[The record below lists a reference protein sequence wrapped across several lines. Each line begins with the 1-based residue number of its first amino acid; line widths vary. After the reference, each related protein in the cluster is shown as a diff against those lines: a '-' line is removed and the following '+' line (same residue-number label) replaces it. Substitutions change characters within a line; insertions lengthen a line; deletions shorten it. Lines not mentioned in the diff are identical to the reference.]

1 MTLERP
7 IDPSLAAPP
16 TPSTA
21 ASIAARQAGTPDRR
35 SWLARWLKQRDDE
48 SKLGAF
54 GRKLGKIAPKT
65 LLARAVIII
74 MVPVVLLQLI
84 TVYMFY
90 EAHWDTVSGR
100 LTRAL
105 VGDINLIIA
114 WRADFPGEE
123 NFRWMQQRA
132 KETMRLDVS
141 FAPGAVLDQKSQTRS
156 FSILDRM
163 MARALDR
170 YNSRPYFFD
179 AHSEDDVT
187 VKVQLADGVL
197 SVISPLSRLF
207 SPSSYVFVMLMV
219 GTALILFGVALLFMH
234 QQIEPIRRLAAIAEN
249 LGKGR
254 DVPDFQPE
262 GSLETRQ
269 AATAFLTMRERL
281 RRQIQQRTEML
292 AGVSHDLRTPIT
304 RMKLSLALLE
314 GKEEVAELKD
324 DLSEMEQMIEG
335 YLAFARG
342 EGDEEPAPVDFAAL
356 LEEVVSGLRRTGKQV
371 ELSVAGEL
379 PGMARPLAIK
389 RCITNLAANAARFGS
404 RVEIAAI
411 RRKRAIDIVIDDNG
425 PGIPPEQREDVFR
438 PFVRLE
444 QSRNRSTGGVGLG
457 LTIARDVAR
466 AHGGDLTLS
475 NSPMGGLRAKLR
487 LPI

>member
-1 MTLERP
+1 MSLQRP
-7 IDPSLAAPP
+7 LDEAPVALP
-16 TPSTA
+16 
-21 ASIAARQAGTPDRR
+21 RQATPVPQP
-35 SWLARWLKQRDDE
+35 SWFVRWLKQRRDE
-48 SKLGAF
+48 SKLHAF
-54 GRKLGKIAPKT
+54 GRKFTKILPKT

-100 LTRAL
+100 LTRSL

-114 WRADFPGEE
+114 WRSDFPGED

-141 FAPGAVLDQKSQTRS
+141 FTPGAVLDEKSPTRS

-179 AHSEDDVT
+179 AHSEDYVT
-187 VKVQLADGVL
+187 VKMQLADGVL
-197 SVISPLSRLF
+197 TVNSPLSRLF

-281 RRQIQQRTEML
+281 RRQVQQRTEML
-292 AGVSHDLRTPIT
+292 AGVSHDLRTPLT

-314 GKEEVAELKD
+314 GKEEIAELKTD
-324 DLSEMEQMIEG
+324 ITEMEQMIEG

-342 EGDEEPAPVDFAAL
+342 EGDEEPALVDFAAVL
-356 LEEVVSGLRRTGKQV
+356 DEVAAGLRRGGKDV
-371 ELSVAGEL
+371 ELIIDGDL
-379 PGMARPLAIK
+379 PGLARPSAIK

-404 RVEIAAI
+404 TVQITGT
-411 RRKRAIDIVIDDNG
+411 RRKKAIEIIVDDNG
-425 PGIPPEQREDVFR
+425 PGIPADQREDVFR

-444 QSRNRSTGGVGLG
+444 TSRNRATGGVGLG

-466 AHGGDLTLS
+466 AHGGDLVLQD
-475 NSPMGGLRAKLR
+475 SPSGGLRARLR

>member
-1 MTLERP
+1 MSLQRQIEDAPAAVPTRLPTARTQTRWARLFRKRP
-7 IDPSLAAPP
+7 
-16 TPSTA
+16 
-21 ASIAARQAGTPDRR
+21 G
-35 SWLARWLKQRDDE
+35 E
-48 SKLGAF
+48 SVPGAI
-54 GRKLGKIAPKT
+54 GRKLRNLLPKT

-114 WRADFPGEE
+114 WRSDFPGEA
-123 NFRWMQQRA
+123 NFHWMQQRA
-132 KETMRLDVS
+132 KETMRLEVN
-141 FAPGAVLDQKSQTRS
+141 FVPNAVLDQKSPVRT

-170 YNSRPYFFD
+170 YNSRPYYFD
-179 AHSEDDVT
+179 AHGEDLVT
-187 VKVQLADGVL
+187 VKIQLPDGVL
-197 SVISPLSRLF
+197 TVISPLSRLF

-269 AATAFLTMRERL
+269 AAQAFLTMRERL
-281 RRQIQQRTEML
+281 RRQVQQRTEML
-292 AGVSHDLRTPIT
+292 AGVSHDLRTPLT
-304 RMKLSLALLE
+304 RMKLGLALMSASE
-314 GKEEVAELKD
+314 DITELKA

-342 EGDEEPAPVDFAAL
+342 EGDEEPVRVDFASL
-356 LEEVVSGLRRTGKQV
+356 LEDVASGLRRTGKDIK
-371 ELSVAGEL
+371 LTINDEL
-379 PGMARPLAIK
+379 PGLARPVAIK
-389 RCITNLAANAARFGS
+389 RCITNLAANAARFGTK
-404 RVEIAAI
+404 VEII
-411 RRKRAIDIVIDDNG
+411 GNRRKQAIEIIIDDNG
-425 PGIPPEQREDVFR
+425 PGIAADRREDVFR

-444 QSRNRSTGGVGLG
+444 ESRNRSTGGVGLG

-466 AHGGDLTLS
+466 AHGGDLTLQV
-475 NSPMGGLRAKLR
+475 SPSGGLRARLR

>member
-1 MTLERP
+1 MSLQRP
-7 IDPSLAAPP
+7 IEDTPAVPP
-16 TPSTA
+16 T
-21 ASIAARQAGTPDRR
+21 ASADGADAARRT
-35 SWLARWLKQRDDE
+35 WLSRWLRQQPGE
-48 SKLGAF
+48 SMPHAL
-54 GRKLGKIAPKT
+54 GRKIAKLAPKT

-74 MVPVVLLQLI
+74 MVPVVLLQAI

-114 WRADFPGEE
+114 WRSDFPGDA

-132 KETMRLDVS
+132 KETMRLEVS
-141 FAPGAVLDQKSQTRS
+141 FAPGATLDEKSTMRP

-170 YNSRPYFFD
+170 YNSRPYYFD
-179 AHSEDDVT
+179 AHGEEQVT
-187 VKVQLADGVL
+187 VKLQLPDGVL
-197 SVISPLSRLF
+197 TVVSPLSRLF

-219 GTALILFGVALLFMH
+219 GAALILFGVALLFMH
-234 QQIEPIRRLAAIAEN
+234 AQIEPIRRLAAIAEN

-269 AATAFLTMRERL
+269 AAQAFLTMRERL

-292 AGVSHDLRTPIT
+292 AGVSHDLRTPLT
-304 RMKLSLALLE
+304 RMKLSLALLD
-314 GKEEVAELKD
+314 GKEEIAELKAD
-324 DLSEMEQMIEG
+324 IAEMEQMIEG

-342 EGDEEPAPVDFAAL
+342 EGDEEPALVDFAEL
-356 LEEVVSGLRRTGKQV
+356 LEDVAASLRRTGKTV
-371 ELSVAGEL
+371 ELDIDAEL
-379 PGMARPLAIK
+379 PGLARPMAIK

-404 RVEIAAI
+404 KVRIAGK
-411 RRKRAIDIVIDDNG
+411 RRKRTIDIVIDDDG
-425 PGIPPEQREDVFR
+425 PGIPAERREDVFR

-444 QSRNRSTGGVGLG
+444 QSRNRQTGGVGLG
-457 LTIARDVAR
+457 LTIARDIVLG
-466 AHGGDLTLS
+466 HGGDIELWDA
-475 NSPMGGLRAKLR
+475 PEGGLRVLLR
-487 LPI
+487 LPR

>member
-1 MTLERP
+1 
-7 IDPSLAAPP
+7 
-16 TPSTA
+16 
-21 ASIAARQAGTPDRR
+21 
-35 SWLARWLKQRDDE
+35 
-48 SKLGAF
+48 
-54 GRKLGKIAPKT
+54 
-65 LLARAVIII
+65 
-74 MVPVVLLQLI
+74 
-84 TVYMFY
+84 
-90 EAHWDTVSGR
+90 
-100 LTRAL
+100 
-105 VGDINLIIA
+105 
-114 WRADFPGEE
+114 
-123 NFRWMQQRA
+123 
-132 KETMRLDVS
+132 
-141 FAPGAVLDQKSQTRS
+141 
-156 FSILDRM
+156 
-163 MARALDR
+163 
-170 YNSRPYFFD
+170 
-179 AHSEDDVT
+179 
-187 VKVQLADGVL
+187 
-197 SVISPLSRLF
+197 
-207 SPSSYVFVMLMV
+207 
-219 GTALILFGVALLFMH
+219 
-234 QQIEPIRRLAAIAEN
+234 
-249 LGKGR
+249 
-254 DVPDFQPE
+254 
-262 GSLETRQ
+262 
-269 AATAFLTMRERL
+269 
-281 RRQIQQRTEML
+281 
-292 AGVSHDLRTPIT
+292 
-304 RMKLSLALLE
+304 
-314 GKEEVAELKD
+314 
-324 DLSEMEQMIEG
+324 MEQMIEG

>member
-1 MTLERP
+1 
-7 IDPSLAAPP
+7 
-16 TPSTA
+16 
-21 ASIAARQAGTPDRR
+21 
-35 SWLARWLKQRDDE
+35 
-48 SKLGAF
+48 
-54 GRKLGKIAPKT
+54 
-65 LLARAVIII
+65 
-74 MVPVVLLQLI
+74 
-84 TVYMFY
+84 
-90 EAHWDTVSGR
+90 
-100 LTRAL
+100 
-105 VGDINLIIA
+105 
-114 WRADFPGEE
+114 
-123 NFRWMQQRA
+123 MQQRA
-132 KETMRLDVS
+132 KETLRLDIS
-141 FAPGAVLDQKSQTRS
+141 FAPGAVLDEKSPIRT

-170 YNSRPYFFD
+170 YNSRPYYFD
-179 AHSEDDVT
+179 AHGDDLVT
-187 VKVQLADGVL
+187 VKVQLPDGVL
-197 SVISPLSRLF
+197 TVVSPLSRLF

-269 AATAFLTMRERL
+269 AAQAFLTMRERL
-281 RRQIQQRTEML
+281 RRQVQQRTEML
-292 AGVSHDLRTPIT
+292 AGVSHDLRTPLT
-304 RMKLSLALLE
+304 RMKLSLALMD

-324 DLSEMEQMIEG
+324 DLAEMEQMIEG

-342 EGDEEPAPVDFAAL
+342 EGDEEPVLVDFAAV
-356 LEEVVSGLRRTGKQV
+356 LEEVANNIRRTGKQV
-371 ELSVAGEL
+371 ELSVDGEL
-379 PGMARPLAIK
+379 PGLARPLAIK

-404 RVEIAAI
+404 RVELAGK
-411 RRKRAIDIVIDDNG
+411 RRKRAIDIIIDDDG
-425 PGIPPEQREDVFR
+425 PGIAPDLREDVFR

-466 AHGGDLTLS
+466 AHGGDLALGE
-475 NSPMGGLRAKLR
+475 SPLGGLRARLR

>member
-1 MTLERP
+1 MSLQRP
-7 IDPSLAAPP
+7 IEQLPAPQHAAPRTKP
-16 TPSTA
+16 AP
-21 ASIAARQAGTPDRR
+21 RR
-35 SWLARWLKQRDDE
+35 SRLSRWLRQRSGE
-48 SKLGAF
+48 SMRHAF
-54 GRKLGKIAPKT
+54 GRKIGKLAPKT
-65 LLARAVIII
+65 LLARAVVII
-74 MVPVVLLQLI
+74 MVPVVLLQAI

-114 WRADFPGEE
+114 WRGDFPGEQ

-132 KETMRLDVS
+132 KETMRLEVS
-141 FAPGAVLDQKSQTRS
+141 FAPGAILDEKSTMRP

-170 YNSRPYFFD
+170 YNSRPYYFD
-179 AHSEDDVT
+179 AHGEEQVT
-187 VKVQLADGVL
+187 VKVQLPDGVL
-197 SVISPLSRLF
+197 TVVSPLSRLF

-219 GTALILFGVALLFMH
+219 GAALILFGVALLFMH
-234 QQIEPIRRLAAIAEN
+234 AQIEPIRRLAAIAEN

-269 AATAFLTMRERL
+269 AAQAFLTMRERL
-281 RRQIQQRTEML
+281 RRQVQQRTEML
-292 AGVSHDLRTPIT
+292 AGVSHDLRTPLT
-304 RMKLSLALLE
+304 RMKLSLALLD
-314 GKEEVAELKD
+314 GKEEIDELKAD
-324 DLSEMEQMIEG
+324 IAEMEQMIEG

-342 EGDEEPAPVDFAAL
+342 EGDEEPVLVDFAEL
-356 LEEVVSGLRRTGKQV
+356 LEDVAASLRRTGKDV
-371 ELSVAGEL
+371 ELSVDGEL
-379 PGMARPLAIK
+379 PGLARPVAIK
-389 RCITNLAANAARFGS
+389 RCITNLAANAARFGTK
-404 RVEIAAI
+404 VQIAGK
-411 RRKRAIDIVIDDNG
+411 RRKRAIDIIVDDDG
-425 PGIPPEQREDVFR
+425 PGIPAERREDVFR

-444 QSRNRSTGGVGLG
+444 QSRNRQTGGVGLG

-466 AHGGDLTLS
+466 AHGGDLVLLD
-475 NSPMGGLRAKLR
+475 SPLGGLRARLR